1 MKFLFYKRFEHGDVT
16 NLLQFSRCFPLMTIL
31 FLSITFL
38 CSYLGIQKIFLYFCK
53 TAILLSKIN
62 QTLL

>member
-1 MKFLFYKRFEHGDVT
+1 MKFLFIRGSNTEM
-16 NLLQFSRCFPLMTIL
+16 LQTCYNFPAV

-38 CSYLGIQKIFLYFCK
+38 CSYLGIQKIFLYFCE